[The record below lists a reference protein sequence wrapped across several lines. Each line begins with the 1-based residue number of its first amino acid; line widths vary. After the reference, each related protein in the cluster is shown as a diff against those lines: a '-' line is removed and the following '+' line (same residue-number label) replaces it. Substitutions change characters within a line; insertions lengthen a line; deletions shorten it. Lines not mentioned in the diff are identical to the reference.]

1 MDTQKLIFA
10 GLVYPPVAFLY
21 AGDVGGERRRLEA
34 SQRWPHERRDAVR
47 LARLRALLDHAAVRV
62 PRWREAGLPSGRG
75 MSSLADI
82 ARLPFTV
89 KADLQARAADFR
101 STAPLGRLVRKTTG
115 GSTGVPVTIW
125 KTRRAMARELAATWR
140 GYAWAGVGVGDR
152 QARFWG
158 VPLDSTGR
166 RKARA
171 IDWVCNRR
179 RFSAFRFGPEELGR
193 YAAELRGFRPRW
205 LYGYVSMLCEL
216 AEHYKATGETPGLD
230 LACIVTTAEVLSPP
244 QRQLL
249 AEVFGTRVFNE
260 YGCGELGTIAHECA
274 HGRLHLSDENL
285 IVEILDGDRSC
296 APGEMGEI
304 VVTELNNLAMPLLR
318 YRLGDFGSLAAE
330 PCPCGRTL
338 AVLEN
343 VYGRAYDFL
352 VDRQGRRFHGEIVLY
367 VFEAAARLGLGV
379 RQFQVVQ
386 ADLDRFRVRV
396 VPGPGDPAA
405 SRRHLE
411 AKLREQLGSDARFEF
426 ESVTAIPREKSG
438 KMRLIVG
445 LPNPPA

>member
-1 MDTQKLIFA
+1 MDTRKLIFA
-10 GLVYPPVAFLY
+10 GMVYPPVAFVY
-21 AGDVGGERRRLEA
+21 AGDVAGARRRLEA
-34 SQRWPHERRDAVR
+34 SQRWPRERRDTER
-47 LARLRALLDHAAVRV
+47 LARLRALLDHAAVFV
-62 PRWREAGLPSGRG
+62 PRWREAGLPPGHDLA
-75 MSSLADI
+75 SLDDI
-82 ARLPFTV
+82 HRLPTTV
-89 KADLQARAADFR
+89 KAELQAHAADFR

-125 KTRRAMARELAATWR
+125 KTRLAMALELAATWR
-140 GYAWAGVGVGDR
+140 GYGWAGVGVGDR

-158 VPLDSTGR
+158 VPLDASGR

-171 IDWVCNRR
+171 IDWICNRH
-179 RFSAFRFGPEELGR
+179 RFSAFRFGPEDLGR
-193 YAAELRGFRPRW
+193 YAAELRRFQPRW

-216 AEHYKATGETPGLD
+216 ADHYRAGSEAPGLD
-230 LACIVTTAEVLSPP
+230 LACIVTTSEVLTPP

-249 AEVFGTRVFNE
+249 AEVFGTRIFNE
-260 YGCGELGTIAHECA
+260 YGCGELGTIAHECE
-274 HGRLHLSDENL
+274 HGRLHLSEENL
-285 IVEILDGDRSC
+285 LVEILDGDRSC

-304 VVTELNNLAMPLLR
+304 VVTELNNRAMPLLR
-318 YRLGDFGSLAAE
+318 YRLGDFGSLAAGS
-330 PCPCGRTL
+330 CPCGRTL

-343 VYGRAYDFL
+343 VFGRAYDFL

-367 VFEAAARLGLGV
+367 VFEEAARLGLGV

-386 ADLDRFRVRV
+386 EDLDRFRVRI
-396 VPGPGDPAA
+396 VPGVGDPAA

-411 AKLREQLGSDARFEF
+411 TTLREQLGADAHFEF
-426 ESVTAIPREKSG
+426 ETVPVIPREKSG